1 MQPRKVLAVDDSKL
15 MLKMYEVML
24 RDYPLV
30 FAGDGVEALERLDE
44 NDDIDV
50 VLLDI
55 NMPRMGGLEVLARM
69 REQGRLPGLRVVV
82 VTTEGGDDE
91 VARGLAA
98 GASAYITKP
107 FNGTQILEVVTG
119 VSEDGSDA

>member
-24 RDYPLV
+24 RDFPLV
-30 FAGDGVEALERLDE
+30 FAGDGVEALQRLDE

-107 FNGTQILEVVTG
+107 FNGTQILEVVT
-119 VSEDGSDA
+119 DASGGTDDA